1 MSDFVTQLLASRK
14 QRDDLQLA
22 WELGHALNEKHA
34 RGEAFSAAEKL
45 AWQVCAVAHCDG
57 IEALLGERVADIA
70 AAAEFAAARGL
81 PKTAEMLANA
91 ARGVPVPGPVS
102 FSVKFQGKEMM
113 QDLPQ
118 SAWGATDLALSLV
131 DEDLD
136 AAILDLLGERRAEF
150 KLAAPA
156 KVQARDSMAARIAT
170 LAQSA
175 SAAELLAR
183 FATHR
188 NARIRASLSE
198 YDRKGKDSDWIT
210 VPVTHQ
216 FGDPADTALLQRMRA
231 PYGAVIDDLLA
242 AYARHDGAALYVAGE
257 EAGFHFLPIAQ
268 WAEHGENVMDW
279 ATNVTWGNDP
289 EELPDY
295 LESAIAF
302 GFTPYDSERWI
313 LVTQGKWAGQ
323 VMLSDTDTIEDEPR
337 FASIHAFFA
346 ALTLD
351 LENVLGNGGFVSYQ
365 DGNSDELYY
374 PMLYLHD

>member
-1 MSDFVTQLLASRK
+1 
-14 QRDDLQLA
+14 
-22 WELGHALNEKHA
+22 
-34 RGEAFSAAEKL
+34 
-45 AWQVCAVAHCDG
+45 
-57 IEALLGERVADIA
+57 
-70 AAAEFAAARGL
+70 
-81 PKTAEMLANA
+81 
-91 ARGVPVPGPVS
+91 
-102 FSVKFQGKEMM
+102 
-113 QDLPQ
+113 
-118 SAWGATDLALSLV
+118 
-131 DEDLD
+131 
-136 AAILDLLGERRAEF
+136 
-150 KLAAPA
+150 
-156 KVQARDSMAARIAT
+156 MAARIAT

-231 PYGAVIDDLLA
+231 QYGAVIDDLLA

-279 ATNVTWGNDP
+279 ATNVSWGNDP